1 MVKNGYDA
9 SLPMLPVR
17 LPRPTRLQR
26 SSLLLDHHAAPRP
39 PPPHLSVAQRPV
51 RHLPPRRNLHA
62 SRPTRAL
69 GFKLPEP
76 SNEPLAGTVADGS
89 GPPWL
94 FLLQVLVGLPTA
106 LWAYKVRRPALAPRL
121 SKNARPDRNYRFYT
135 IQCLMLVLFQRRI
148 IYLPS
153 VPPGMRDEPVPHQT
167 GELAVKEV
175 HLQSTEPSRWLRR
188 TVKLRGIEVEW
199 RGGKVEAPAG
209 PERRVVIV
217 YLQGELRRFRTR
229 VSQQLDL
236 TPTHEGVGNA
246 GTPLLR
252 LPVFR
257 KLLKPDPTTA
267 RSSQPRITVLAVAPR
282 SYWLSDRTT
291 PTERGVLADCRAAV
305 TYAQERYGPNATY
318 ILYGHSLG
326 GAAAVLLL
334 RRQRDSSP
342 QIAGVVLENPL
353 PSIPYMVRALYP
365 QKWLP
370 YHYLGPFAF
379 DKWDALSAIE
389 QEEVVRGSG
398 AGVRRRQRR
407 RRLARLPPSLW
418 IRSGRDEIIPHGA
431 NDGVEQM
438 YARWMAAAEV
448 AADLDLPATTAASGT
463 NEAESNPGSPKQV
476 RPPPPQADDDD
487 HREVKPFTRDHV
499 STVGRARWIDIPH
512 ALHDTAYM
520 EQRWR
525 EEIRRF
531 VDELSLSS
539 ERKAES

>member
-153 VPPGMRDEPVPHQT
+153 VPPGTRDEPVPHQT
-167 GELAVKEV
+167 GDLAVKEV
-175 HLQSTEPSRWLRR
+175 HLQSTELSRWLRR
-188 TVKLRGIEVEW
+188 TVNLCGIEVEW
-199 RGGKVEAPAG
+199 RSGKADAPAG
-209 PERRVVIV
+209 PDRRVVIV
-217 YLQGELRRFRTR
+217 YLQGELRPFLTR

-257 KLLKPDPTTA
+257 KLLKPDPATA

-282 SYWLSDRTT
+282 SYWLSDQTT
-291 PTERGVLADCRAAV
+291 PTERGVLADYRAALM
-305 TYAQERYGPNATY
+305 YAQERYGPDATY
-318 ILYGHSLG
+318 ILSGHSLG

-334 RRQRDSSP
+334 LRQHDSSP

-398 AGVRRRQRR
+398 AGVRRR

-418 IRSGRDEIIPHGA
+418 IRSSRDEIIPYGA
-431 NDGVEQM
+431 NDGVEEM
-438 YARWMAAAEV
+438 YARWKATDM
-448 AADLDLPATTAASGT
+448 DLPATMTASGT
-463 NEAESNPGSPKQV
+463 SEAESNRGSPKQV
-476 RPPPPQADDDD
+476 RPPPRQADGYDD
-487 HREVKPFTRDHV
+487 REVEALASDHV
-499 STVGRARWIDIPH
+499 STVGRARWLDIPH

>member
-1 MVKNGYDA
+1 
-9 SLPMLPVR
+9 MLPVR

-106 LWAYKVRRPALAPRL
+106 LWAYK
-121 SKNARPDRNYRFYT
+121 
-135 IQCLMLVLFQRRI
+135 CLMLVLFQRRI

-217 YLQGELRRFRTR
+217 YLQ
-229 VSQQLDL
+229 
-236 TPTHEGVGNA
+236 GNA